1 MVEKLKIAIE
11 KARAQR
17 GDGVTAPPRP
27 KGVVGGPMSAPP
39 PSPEAPPAASAAT
52 VAAEPR
58 APIPA
63 ASYPLD
69 QVGDTGGLVDSELA
83 ELGRSADEERRLRA
97 LWGEVEPLELDEQTL
112 AERRVVTL
120 HKSDTSYVAFDVLR
134 TRIMR
139 VFKKHGWSRL
149 GITSPTKGC
158 GKTFVAAN
166 LGLSFARSSSH
177 RTVLMDMDLRI
188 PAMAKTLGVRHPEK
202 MRWFLDGGVPAEDY
216 LRRVGDN
223 LALGLNRERVR
234 DAAEVILHP
243 RTTGVLQDMRTRM
256 APDITIYDLP
266 PLLSCD
272 DVLGFLPQL
281 DCILLVVAADM
292 TKPDA
297 VTECE
302 RLLSE
307 ANLLGILLNKAEDVD
322 SIKYGYE
329 YA

>member
-17 GDGVTAPPRP
+17 GDGATGPLRP
-27 KGVVGGPMSAPP
+27 KGTVGAPP
-39 PSPEAPPAASAAT
+39 PTPAEA
-52 VAAEPR
+52 VAAPSIKPQPSEPR
-58 APIPA
+58 HQQPIRAGSAPFED
-63 ASYPLD
+63 LD
-69 QVGDTGGLVDSELA
+69 DAELL
-83 ELGRSADEERRLRA
+83 ELGRSPSEERRLRG
-97 LWGEVEPLELDEQTL
+97 LWGEIEPLELDMNH
-112 AERRVVTL
+112 L
-120 HKSDTSYVAFDVLR
+120 HDSRIITFDKSETSYVAFDVLR

-139 VFKKHGWSRL
+139 VFKKHGWNRL

-158 GKTFVAAN
+158 GKTFVTAN

-177 RTVLMDMDLRI
+177 RTILMDMDLRI
-188 PAMAKTLGVRHPEK
+188 PALAKTLGVRHPEK
-202 MRWFLDGGVPAEDY
+202 ARWFLDGGVPPEDY

-223 LALGLNRERVR
+223 LAIGMNRERVR

-243 RTTGVLQDMRTRM
+243 RTTGVLQDMISKM
-256 APDITIYDLP
+256 SPDIVVYDLP
-266 PLLSCD
+266 PMLSCD

-281 DCILLVVAADM
+281 DCILLVVAADA
-292 TKPDA
+292 TKPEA

-307 ANLLGILLNKAEDVD
+307 ANLLGVLLNKAEDVD
-322 SIKYGYE
+322 AIKYGYE